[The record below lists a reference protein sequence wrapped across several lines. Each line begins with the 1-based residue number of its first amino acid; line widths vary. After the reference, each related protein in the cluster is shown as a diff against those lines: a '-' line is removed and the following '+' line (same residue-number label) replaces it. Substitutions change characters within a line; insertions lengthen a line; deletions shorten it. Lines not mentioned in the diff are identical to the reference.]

1 MAKLA
6 LLLLLLPITQLRA
19 GQDTLATF
27 FCWPTPNDTLVYWS
41 DSPSRFLYFGE
52 FSKIDSVRYHIVETT
67 TGGSKSGVIFKTEV
81 DSAIVYFRRIEG
93 ITATR
98 YVVRGAL
105 ERLDHERWLHGW
117 YPEDWVEKREED

>member
-1 MAKLA
+1 MTKLA
-6 LLLLLLPITQLRA
+6 LLFVLLPITQLRA
-19 GQDTLATF
+19 GQDMLAF
-27 FCWPTPNDTLVYWS
+27 WRS
-41 DSPSRFLYFGE
+41 SPDMYCANVATNE
-52 FSKIDSVRYHIVETT
+52 IDSVRYLVVQTT
-67 TGGSKSGVIFKTEV
+67 TATDTVGELTFGIAFDTRV
-81 DSAIVYFRRIEG
+81 DSVIVYFRRIEG